1 MTIYYVI
8 RERVTGVGLPDLLQY
23 YKGGGGGGGLGTPN
37 LCYAIYGHWTAP
49 NTQLK

>member
-23 YKGGGGGGGLGTPN
+23 YKGGGGGVLGPQICVMQYMDTGQPLIHN
-37 LCYAIYGHWTAP
+37 
-49 NTQLK
+49 